1 MRVVRTPEGTVEV
14 DPTGKRAGR
23 GAYVCRSVSCV
34 QAALKAKKLERSLQ
48 VPVPAGIAE
57 ELLRWAVQAEEEEV
71 TRS

>member
-1 MRVVRTPEGTVEV
+1 
-14 DPTGKRAGR
+14 
-23 GAYVCRSVSCV
+23 VSCV